1 MYNVEGSQTSWSASY
16 LVFVSERVTPS
27 NILKRISMVGT
38 QSARDSCCRSL
49 LRLRRWRYSSAY
61 CLDYVQTDGGAL
73 ATVVAATVTG
83 NFVRL
88 MQVNPSVSNSAG
100 TQLIYLDQTTLWS
113 LLLSQTPR
121 KRLRPTFAIG
131 MYGSLFSIKNL
142 NPLTP

>member
-1 MYNVEGSQTSWSASY
+1 MLSQPAAPALCT
-16 LVFVSERVTPS
+16 V
-27 NILKRISMVGT
+27 
-38 QSARDSCCRSL
+38 L
-49 LRLRRWRYSSAY
+49 LGVLPG
-61 CLDYVQTDGGAL
+61 YVQTNGGAL

-88 MQVNPSVSNSAG
+88 MQVNRVFRTRRDGGNTG

-121 KRLRPTFAIG
+121 EQLRPTFAIG
-131 MYGSLFSIKNL
+131 MDGSLFSIKNL